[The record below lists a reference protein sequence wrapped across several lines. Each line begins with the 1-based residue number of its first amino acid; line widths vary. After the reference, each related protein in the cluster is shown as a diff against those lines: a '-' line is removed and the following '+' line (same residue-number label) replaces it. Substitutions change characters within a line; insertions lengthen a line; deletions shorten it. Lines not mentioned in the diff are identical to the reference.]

1 MTNAKRPAS
10 RFRPA
15 LLIEVP
21 AVLVTFAMMAHITA
35 NALLRTFAN
44 DPLPNTLEITQ
55 YWYLP
60 IIAFL
65 GFIAAQARGQHIA
78 ADLIYERFPEVTK
91 RYVLAVLAL
100 LSAVVCLGFAWFG
113 WGEAVHAREIGKTAG
128 VSDLVAWPPYFL
140 VPIAFGVLTVQ
151 FLWAAF
157 RALTRGDTQHVVTD
171 PDDVLLLEELDD
183 LEARGDEQRSGDRH
197 EAGRKH
203 GRKTGN
209 NEAQAPDKE
218 AAR

>member
-1 MTNAKRPAS
+1 MSNATRS
-10 RFRPA
+10 RRRFRPA

-21 AVLVTFAMMAHITA
+21 AVVVTFMMMVHVTA

-78 ADLIYERFPEVTK
+78 ADLIYERFPEVAK
-91 RYVLAVLAL
+91 RYVLAILSVV
-100 LSAVVCLGFAWFG
+100 SAVVCLGFAWFG
-113 WGEAVHAREIGKTAG
+113 WGEAVHAKDIGKTAG

-140 VPIAFGVLTVQ
+140 VPICFGVMFLQ
-151 FLWAAF
+151 FLYAAV
-157 RALTRGDTQHVVTD
+157 RAVVKGDDQHVVTD
-171 PDDVLLLEELDD
+171 PDDVLLLDELDEM
-183 LEARGDEQRSGDRH
+183 EAHEHDKRH
-197 EAGRKH
+197 
-203 GRKTGN
+203 
-209 NEAQAPDKE
+209 NEKE